1 MNSIYT
7 ISYVLK
13 SEIEDGKFDVPAV
26 QSKRVRASDATR
38 AISAVKGELVDSGH
52 INSPGDVKILEA
64 RIGF

>member
-38 AISAVKGELVDSGH
+38 AISAVKGELVDSGD